1 MTGIYRLKGQVKQYH
16 WGGDSFLP
24 QLLQLDNPEH
34 QSFAEYWLGI
44 HPQGPSSMQS
54 LTGSSMPL
62 SAKEPGFSYLLKIL
76 DVRDMLSI
84 QVHPNSEMARAGFE
98 RENQLGIPID
108 SPTRNYKDVN
118 PKPELMVALSEFW
131 LLHGFQS
138 PEKLRQTLSAFP
150 ALARV
155 QQQWESLGNR
165 GVYQWLMELPQSEV
179 DQLLQA
185 PASEWVAAY
194 QNGALSKSDPAFWAA
209 RAVLS
214 FCRSGSMDRGI
225 FSIFLFNLL
234 KLESGQGI
242 YQGAGVPHAYL
253 EGHAVEIMSNSD
265 NVLRGGLTPKH
276 IDVAELLRHIH
287 TEFIEPQIIQP
298 RPDTTG
304 LRTYPVPVDDF
315 KIRSISLGVG
325 EAVQYRSDDSL
336 ILLLPEGELEL
347 ESGSDRLRL
356 GAPDLCA
363 YLSPQTPFSVRA
375 LRPSLLFIASGRSG
389 SPD

>member
-1 MTGIYRLKGQVKQYH
+1 
-16 WGGDSFLP
+16 
-24 QLLQLDNPEH
+24 
-34 QSFAEYWLGI
+34 
-44 HPQGPSSMQS
+44 
-54 LTGSSMPL
+54 
-62 SAKEPGFSYLLKIL
+62 
-76 DVRDMLSI
+76 
-84 QVHPNSEMARAGFE
+84 
-98 RENQLGIPID
+98 
-108 SPTRNYKDVN
+108 
-118 PKPELMVALSEFW
+118 
-131 LLHGFQS
+131 
-138 PEKLRQTLSAFP
+138 
-150 ALARV
+150 
-155 QQQWESLGNR
+155 
-165 GVYQWLMELPQSEV
+165 V